1 MASPPRPNLELRPL
15 GNTGLKLSCVGFGAS
30 PLGSVFG
37 PVSEHD
43 AISSVRE
50 AFDLGINFFDTSPYY
65 GGTLSEKMLGKGLK
79 ALGVPRNEYIVSTK
93 CGRYVEGF
101 DFSAERVTK
110 SIDESLARLQLDY
123 VDILQC
129 HDIEFGSLDQIAN
142 ETIPALQKLKEA
154 GKIRFI
160 GITGLPLSVFTYVL
174 DRVPP
179 GTVDV
184 ILSYCHYSVNDSTL
198 VDLLPYL
205 KSKGVGVISASPLA
219 MGLLTENGPPEWH
232 PASAELKSA
241 CQAAAAFCK
250 AKGKNISKLA
260 MQYSLANK
268 DISSVL
274 VGMNSV
280 RQVRENVYAATE
292 LATFGK
298 DQETLSEVEAIL
310 SPFKLPLAV
319 RLIHIRTSDYKL
331 VDIVRLRD
339 NLQPRVLEF
348 RENGKLLLLQIRRLV
363 LYDLQ
368 TDERKLAICFP
379 QSVLFWGGNY
389 AETLA
394 LPDGSQG
401 SCNSLQ

>member
-1 MASPPRPNLELRPL
+1 MASPHPNLELRPL

-50 AFDLGINFFDTSPYY
+50 AFRLGINFFDTSPYY

-101 DFSAERVTK
+101 DFSAERVTR

-129 HDIEFGSLDQIAN
+129 HDIEFGSLDQIVN

-160 GITGLPLSVFTYVL
+160 GITGLPLGVFTYVL

-184 ILSYCHYSVNDSTL
+184 ILSYCHYSINDSTL
-198 VDLLPYL
+198 GDLLPYL
-205 KSKGVGVISASPLA
+205 KSKGVGVITASPLA

-232 PASAELKSA
+232 PASLELKSA

-250 AKGKNISKLA
+250 EKGKNISKIA
-260 MQYSLANK
+260 MQYSLSNK
-268 DISSVL
+268 DVSSVL
-274 VGMNSV
+274 VGMNSA
-280 RQVRENVYAATE
+280 RQVEENVSAATE

-298 DQETLSEVEAIL
+298 DQETLAEVEAIL
-310 SPFKLPLAV
+310 SPVK
-319 RLIHIRTSDYKL
+319 
-331 VDIVRLRD
+331 
-339 NLQPRVLEF
+339 N
-348 RENGKLLLLQIRRLV
+348 
-363 LYDLQ
+363 Q
-368 TDERKLAICFP
+368 TWPSGIQ
-379 QSVLFWGGNY
+379 QS
-389 AETLA
+389 
-394 LPDGSQG
+394 
-401 SCNSLQ
+401 

>member
-1 MASPPRPNLELRPL
+1 MAYPHPNLELRPL

-50 AFDLGINFFDTSPYY
+50 AFRLGINFFDTSPYY
-65 GGTLSEKMLGKGLK
+65 GGTLSEKMLGQGLK

-129 HDIEFGSLDQIAN
+129 HDIEFGSLDQIVN
-142 ETIPALQKLKEA
+142 ETIPALRKLKEA

-160 GITGLPLSVFTYVL
+160 GITGLPLGVFTYVL

-179 GTVDV
+179 GAVDV
-184 ILSYCHYSVNDSTL
+184 ILSYCRYSINDSTL
-198 VDLLPYL
+198 ADLLPYL

-232 PASAELKSA
+232 PASPELKSA
-241 CQAAAAFCK
+241 CEAAASFCK
-250 AKGKNISKLA
+250 EKGKNISKIA
-260 MQYSLANK
+260 MQYSLSNK

-280 RQVRENVYAATE
+280 RQVEENVSAATE

-310 SPFKLPLAV
+310 IPVK
-319 RLIHIRTSDYKL
+319 
-331 VDIVRLRD
+331 
-339 NLQPRVLEF
+339 N
-348 RENGKLLLLQIRRLV
+348 
-363 LYDLQ
+363 Q
-368 TDERKLAICFP
+368 TWPSGIQ
-379 QSVLFWGGNY
+379 QS
-389 AETLA
+389 
-394 LPDGSQG
+394 
-401 SCNSLQ
+401 